1 MIRLPRA
8 LHVSLIVL
16 TLMLG
21 PMNAI
26 SVSITAAQVRPRKG
40 LDPQTQLL
48 NNYRKYVDRYI
59 RISDE
64 TWKYN
69 DTSLSATHSFSIK
82 NIAGVAYSDIEL
94 RVNYMNAS
102 GKSLQTSVLKI
113 PGTLAAYTSK
123 KFANLKV
130 QKVPRECDQA
140 VLTVTKATIAP

>member
-8 LHVSLIVL
+8 IRVSLIVL
-16 TLMLG
+16 ALMLG
-21 PMNAI
+21 PMNSI
-26 SVSITAAQVRPRKG
+26 SVLKTTAQVRPRKG

-69 DTSLSATHSFSIK
+69 DISHSATHSFTLK
-82 NIAGVAYSDIEL
+82 NIAGVTYSDIEL
-94 RVNYMNAS
+94 SVNYMNGG
-102 GKSLQTSVLKI
+102 GKSLQTHILKI
-113 PGTLAAYTSK
+113 PGTLTAYTSK
-123 KFANLKV
+123 KFTNLKV
-130 QKVPRECDQA
+130 QKAPQECEQA